1 MKLGIK
7 SVAAA
12 LLAGLVLTGCGE
24 KESEGKTLK
33 VGAIAGPEIQ
43 LVETA
48 AKVAKEKY
56 GLTVEIV
63 NFSDYVTP
71 NVALNDGS
79 VDVNAFQ
86 HKPYLDAQIR
96 DRGFKLVPVGN
107 TFVYPIAAYSKKI
120 KSLSELKDG
129 AQIAVPNDPTNLGRS
144 LILLAKQGLITLKE
158 GVGLE
163 ATVLDIA
170 SNPRNFKIVELEAAQ
185 LPRSLEDVD
194 LSVINNT
201 FAGQI
206 GLTPTENGLF
216 VEDKESPYV
225 NLIVAREENKDDE
238 RVQQF
243 VKAYQT
249 DEVYQ
254 KGMEL
259 FKGGLVK
266 GW

>member
-1 MKLGIK
+1 MKLVIK

-12 LLAGLVLTGCGE
+12 LLAGLVLAGCGQ
-24 KESEGKTLK
+24 KEENKVLK
-33 VGAIAGPEIQ
+33 VGAIAGAESE

-56 GLTVEIV
+56 GLQVEV
-63 NFSDYVTP
+63 VTFSDYVTP

-79 VDVNAFQ
+79 IDLNAFQ
-86 HKPYLDAQIR
+86 HKPYLDAQVK

-107 TFVYPIAAYSKKI
+107 TFVYPIAGYSKKL
-120 KSLSELKDG
+120 KSLDELKDG

-144 LILLAKQGLITLKE
+144 LILLAKQGLLTLKDNAN
-158 GVGLE
+158 LNT
-163 ATVLDIA
+163 TVLDIVA
-170 SNPRNFKIVELEAAQ
+170 NPKNLKIVELEAAQ

-194 LSVINNT
+194 LAIINTT
-201 FAGQI
+201 FASQI
-206 GLTPTENGLF
+206 DLTPSRDGLF

-225 NLIVAREENKDDE
+225 NLIVAREANKDE
-238 RVQQF
+238 QKVKEFVQSF
-243 VKAYQT
+243 QT
-249 DEVYQ
+249 EEVYK
-254 KGMEL
+254 KGDEL